1 MSIKIDLRI
10 FLFGILFFLTK
21 QIEIYATIMFFAFLH
36 EIGHLCVGLLL
47 GFKPKNMKMTPWGFQ
62 IAFKTDIEDY
72 NQKKRQGNELCMKKI
87 VIYLAGPMIN
97 LFLVLVCLLWKTEL
111 IIPKETIIYSNLL
124 LAIFNLLPI
133 YPLDGGRILKEV
145 VHIFRGRKI
154 AYQKSNLI
162 SFITV
167 IILTILTSILILY
180 IHNIAFLIVLGYLWY
195 LVIKNQKEYKVYE
208 KTLELATQNLNLQTN
223 SLK

>member
-10 FLFGILFFLTK
+10 FLFGILFFLTR

-36 EIGHLCVGLLL
+36 EIGHLCSGLAL
-47 GFKPKNMKMTPWGFQ
+47 GFKPKTMKMTPFGFQ
-62 IAFKTDIEDY
+62 IIFKTCLEDY

-124 LAIFNLLPI
+124 LAIFNLFPI

-180 IHNIAFLIVLGYLWY
+180 IHNIAFLIILGYLWY

>member
-36 EIGHLCVGLLL
+36 EIGHLCAGLLL

-124 LAIFNLLPI
+124 LAIF
-133 YPLDGGRILKEV
+133 
-145 VHIFRGRKI
+145 RGRKI

-180 IHNIAFLIVLGYLWY
+180 IHNIAFLIILGYLWY

-208 KTLELATQNLNLQTN
+208 KTLELANRYR
-223 SLK
+223 

>member
-21 QIEIYATIMFFAFLH
+21 QIEIYAIIMLFAFLH
-36 EIGHLCVGLLL
+36 EIGHLCAGLLL

-62 IAFKTDIEDY
+62 IAFKTDIENY
-72 NQKKRQGNELCMKKI
+72 NQKRRQENELCMKKI

-124 LAIFNLLPI
+124 LAIFNLFPI

-167 IILTILTSILILY
+167 IIVTIITSILILY
-180 IHNIAFLIVLGYLWY
+180 IHNIAFLIILAYLWY
-195 LVIKNQKEYKVYE
+195 LVIKNQKEYAFYE
-208 KTLELATQNLNLQTN
+208 KTMELAMQKRQ
-223 SLK
+223 

>member
-10 FLFGILFFLTK
+10 FLFGILFFLTR
-21 QIEIYATIMFFAFLH
+21 QIGIYATIMFFAFLH
-36 EIGHLCVGLLL
+36 EIGHLCAGLIL
-47 GFKPKNMKMTPWGFQ
+47 GFKPKSMKMTPFGFQ
-62 IAFKTDIEDY
+62 IAFRTCVEDD
-72 NQKKRQGNELCMKKI
+72 NPKKMQENELCIKKI

-97 LFLVLVCLLWKTEL
+97 IFIVFICLLWNAEL
-111 IIPKETIIYSNLL
+111 IIPRETIIYSNLL

-145 VHIFRGRKI
+145 IHIFKGRKI

-167 IILTILTSILILY
+167 IILTMMTSILILY
-180 IHNIAFLIVLGYLWY
+180 IHNVAFLIILVYLWY
-195 LVIKNQKEYKVYE
+195 LVIKNQKEYKAYE
-208 KTLELATQNLNLQTN
+208 KAMDLVTHI
-223 SLK
+223 

>member
-21 QIEIYATIMFFAFLH
+21 QIEIYAIIMLFAFLH
-36 EIGHLCVGLLL
+36 EIGHLCAGLLL
-47 GFKPKNMKMTPWGFQ
+47 GFKPKNMKLTPWGFQ
-62 IAFKTDIEDY
+62 IAFKTDIENY
-72 NQKKRQGNELCMKKI
+72 NQKRRQENELCMKKI

-124 LAIFNLLPI
+124 LAIFNLFPI

-180 IHNIAFLIVLGYLWY
+180 IHNIAFLVILAYLWY
-195 LVIKNQKEYKVYE
+195 LVIKNQKEYEVYE
-208 KTLELATQNLNLQTN
+208 KTLELANRYREKKNYFI
-223 SLK
+223 

>member
-21 QIEIYATIMFFAFLH
+21 QIEIYATIMFFSFIH
-36 EIGHLCVGLLL
+36 EIGHLCAGLLL
-47 GFKPKNMKMTPWGFQ
+47 GFKPKNMKMTPFGFQ
-62 IAFKTDIEDY
+62 ITFKTCIEDY
-72 NQKKRQGNELCMKKI
+72 NQKKRKGNELCVKKI

-97 LFLVLVCLLWKTEL
+97 LFLVLICLLWKTKL

-145 VHIFRGRKI
+145 VHIFNGRKV
-154 AYQKSNLI
+154 AYQKSNFI
-162 SFITV
+162 SFVTV
-167 IILTILTSILILY
+167 VILTILTSILILY
-180 IHNIAFLIVLGYLWY
+180 IHNIAFLIILAYLWY
-195 LVIKNQKEYKVYE
+195 LVIKNQKEYELYE
-208 KTLELATQNLNLQTN
+208 KTIELATRYR
-223 SLK
+223 

>member
-10 FLFGILFFLTK
+10 FLFGVLFFWTK

-36 EIGHLCVGLLL
+36 EIAHLCAGLAL
-47 GFKPKNMKMTPWGFQ
+47 GFKPKTMKITPVGFQ
-62 IAFKTDIEDY
+62 IAFKTKIEDY
-72 NQKKRQGNELCMKKI
+72 HKKI
-87 VIYLAGPMIN
+87 VLYLAGPMIN
-97 LFLVLVCLLWKTEL
+97 FLLILVCFLWKTEL
-111 IIPKETIIYSNLL
+111 MIPKETIIYSNLL

-145 VHIFRGRKI
+145 IHIFKGRKV

-167 IILTILTSILILY
+167 IVLTIMVSISILY
-180 IHNIAFLIVLGYLWY
+180 IHNIAFLLILIYLWY
-195 LVIKNQKEYKVYE
+195 LVIKSQKEYEIYE
-208 KTLELATQNLNLQTN
+208 KTMELTR
-223 SLK
+223 SFDKKRKS